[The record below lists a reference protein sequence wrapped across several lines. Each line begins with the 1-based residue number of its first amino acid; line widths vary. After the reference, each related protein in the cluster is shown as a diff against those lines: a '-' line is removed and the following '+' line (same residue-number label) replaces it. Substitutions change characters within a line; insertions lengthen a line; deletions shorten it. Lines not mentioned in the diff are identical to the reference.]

1 MSICWVSCLLHALCT
16 LNPES
21 ITIREAVVSTCV
33 EGDDSGG
40 GTLKQTSVGGGHGS
54 RPLASL
60 CFSFLISE
68 ADSAGR
74 IRHWDNW
81 VNGKFFEGV
90 KRAGW
95 GLNRHP
101 LLGVAGWTL

>member
-1 MSICWVSCLLHALCT
+1 M
-16 LNPES
+16 
-21 ITIREAVVSTCV
+21 VSTCV

-40 GTLKQTSVGGGHGS
+40 GTLKQTSVGGGRGS

-68 ADSAGR
+68 ADVAGR
-74 IRHWDNW
+74 IRHWENW

-95 GLNRHP
+95 GVNGTSFAGCCGLGP
-101 LLGVAGWTL
+101 LKQKHGPENP